1 MVRPGIVTNFLG
13 KQLYPNDPRAADW
26 LQYFL
31 ICSIGGKQMWG
42 GMTKRKRRAPAGRSS
57 GDGGQAAHAD
67 KKCPDAKGFKSGEVC
82 APTSDNT
89 INITFCAR

>member
-31 ICSIGGKQMWG
+31 ICSIGGKQKLG
-42 GMTKRKRRAPAGRSS
+42 GNDQT
-57 GDGGQAAHAD
+57 
-67 KKCPDAKGFKSGEVC
+67 
-82 APTSDNT
+82 
-89 INITFCAR
+89 